1 MITGDLIV
9 KLIYANSLET
19 IVFDMALN
27 DEVLFSSFSGFM
39 FEFVLNNLANENEK
53 QCVFDLV
60 DRLQLNLKLNT
71 NDETINGYIYKIIE
85 T

>member
-1 MITGDLIV
+1 LITGDLMV